1 MIAGVADTHAAV
13 WYLFND
19 TSLSVKAGDFIDGAA
34 KQARRIIVSAISL
47 VEVVYL
53 IEKNR
58 LPRNAYADLTA
69 AFANPHHVL
78 KEIAFTSEIVDSM
91 WRVSRA
97 DVPDMPDRVVAAT
110 ALYLGVPVISRDGK
124 IRASNVQTIW

>member
-1 MIAGVADTHAAV
+1 MVAGVADTHAAV

-19 TSLSVKAGDFIDGAA
+19 ARLSITAGDFIEGAA
-34 KQARRIIVSAISL
+34 KQARRIIVSAITL

-53 IEKNR
+53 IEKHR
-58 LPRNAYADLTA
+58 LPRNAYEDLTT
-69 AFANPHHVL
+69 AFANPSHVL
-78 KEIAFTSEIVDSM
+78 KELAFTSEIVDSM

>member
-1 MIAGVADTHAAV
+1 
-13 WYLFND
+13 
-19 TSLSVKAGDFIDGAA
+19 
-34 KQARRIIVSAISL
+34 
-47 VEVVYL
+47 
-53 IEKNR
+53 
-58 LPRNAYADLTA
+58 
-69 AFANPHHVL
+69 
-78 KEIAFTSEIVDSM
+78 M